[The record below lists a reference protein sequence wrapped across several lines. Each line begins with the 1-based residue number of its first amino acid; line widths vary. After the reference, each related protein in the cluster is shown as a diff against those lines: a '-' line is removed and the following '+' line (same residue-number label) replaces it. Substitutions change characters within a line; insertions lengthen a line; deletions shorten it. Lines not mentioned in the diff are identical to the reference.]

1 MTRMIVPVLM
11 LAMAG
16 ASPVATAAAAQQLPP
31 LPPIPV
37 QPKPGTPNSLDAFHA
52 IPRMPS
58 PAAVPVL
65 LHVAPGGSDEG
76 DGSAERPFR
85 TLTRAQQAVRE
96 RNGTR
101 DVTVV
106 LADGTYSLAAPLRFT
121 AADGGQGGHVVR
133 WQAADGAHPV
143 LSGGMPVRG
152 WTLADRA
159 RDVWVADIPRALDPR
174 QFYVDG
180 RLAQRAHVALP
191 RRSVDFTPTGMTLL
205 DPAWRF
211 LASLPDQS
219 RIEVE
224 QTGFFTDRRAV
235 VDHISGDTIVM
246 QQPGWRNNLIGYDT
260 LPRTAAGDAGRLFLV
275 NSLAFLREPGQWF
288 VDPAVGKLYYKPR
301 AGEDMTRI
309 DAVLPRLPL
318 LLSIAG
324 SYDRPVTDLAFRGLS
339 FRHTSWLGA
348 SSAEGYA
355 SQQSGS
361 YLAGLVPGYPE
372 DPIRDCSDGCW
383 AFETMRNKWRQQ
395 PAAVQVAA
403 AVRVTFDAA
412 EFTQLGQIALGIGN
426 NPEANDSGVGYGAA
440 GVEVRR
446 SRFGELAGG
455 AIMVGGIAPD
465 AHHPPRPE
473 MGVRN
478 VVIADNHIETVSQD
492 YKEQAAIL
500 VTYAAGT
507 IVTHN
512 DVSDTPY
519 DGIDIGWGWGVNDPG
534 GSGAYRTRTRGYYDQ
549 PGNIVYDTPTI
560 LRDTVVLGN
569 RVHKVKQWFADG
581 GAIYHLSADPGALI
595 AENYIYDVPGGIG
608 LYLDEGSRYVT
619 VRNNVLDK
627 PGVWLNANTMD
638 RYRPHRTTIDN
649 VAIGN
654 WHDGGKLNGSWDA
667 YMNDRLV
674 DNVAVTNGKWP
685 AAAQAVIAASGP
697 TSGSQ

>member
-1 MTRMIVPVLM
+1 MIPKMT
-11 LAMAG
+11 LATLIAAAPLT
-16 ASPVATAAAAQQLPP
+16 ASPAQQLPS
-31 LPPIPV
+31 LP
-37 QPKPGTPNSLDAFHA
+37 
-52 IPRMPS
+52 
-58 PAAVPVL
+58 AVPTQATLAPPDSSKAFQAISLPVPPATVPVEL
-65 LHVAPGGSDEG
+65 YVAPNGSDEAE
-76 DGSAERPFR
+76 GSRTRPFQSID
-85 TLTRAQQAVRE
+85 RAQQAVR
-96 RNGTR
+96 RLNATN
-101 DVTVV
+101 DVTVT

-133 WQAADGAHPV
+133 WQAADGAHPI
-143 LSGGMPVRG
+143 LSGGMAVHG

-159 RDVWVADIPRALDPR
+159 RDIWVAGVPRDLDPR
-174 QFYVDG
+174 QFYVAG
-180 RLAQRAHVALP
+180 RMAQRAQIALP
-191 RRSVDFTPTGMTLL
+191 RRAVTFSATGMTLV

-211 LASLPDQS
+211 LSSLPDQS

-235 VDHISGDTIVM
+235 VDHIRGDAIVM

-260 LPRTAAGDAGRLFLV
+260 LSRTIAGDAGRLFLV

-288 VDPAVGKLYYKPR
+288 IDPVAGKLYYKPR
-301 AGEDMTRI
+301 PGEDMTRI
-309 DAVLPRLPL
+309 DAVLPRLESL
-318 LLSIAG
+318 VSIAG
-324 SYDRPVTDLAFRGLS
+324 SYDRPVTDLSFRGIG

-372 DPIRDCSDGCW
+372 DPIRDCSWGCW
-383 AFETMRNKWRQQ
+383 AFETMRNRWRQQ

-403 AVRVTFDAA
+403 AVRVTFDQAQ
-412 EFTQLGQIALGIGN
+412 FSQLGQIALGIGN

-446 SRFGELAGG
+446 SRFDHLAGG
-455 AIMVGGIAPD
+455 AIMVGGITPD
-465 AHHPPRPE
+465 AHHPPRAE

-478 VVIADNHIETVSQD
+478 VVITDNRIETVSQD

-507 IVTHN
+507 VVTHN

-638 RYRPHRTTIDN
+638 GYRPHRTTIDN

-667 YMNDRLV
+667 YMNNRLI
-674 DNVAVTNGKWP
+674 DNIAVTNGKWP
-685 AAAQAVIAASGP
+685 TAANVVIDASGISK
-697 TSGSQ
+697 SGQ